1 LVSGG
6 WWWLAERDGETV
18 RETVTACG
26 RLGFLVNKDGE
37 WAGTSVSGGLKS
49 EN

>member
-1 LVSGG
+1 
-6 WWWLAERDGETV
+6 
-18 RETVTACG
+18 VTAFG

-37 WAGTSVSGGLKS
+37 WAGPPVSGGLKS